1 MSIETN
7 SWLILLVGHAS
18 ATISRL
24 KGTSAAGRPYLEN
37 NQALLYNLFNSLLFA
52 YERGAIHPCKTQIQ

>member
-1 MSIETN
+1 MPQLQLAAEREDQ
-7 SWLILLVGHAS
+7 LG
-18 ATISRL
+18 
-24 KGTSAAGRPYLEN
+24 AAGRPYLEN